1 MRNDL
6 GSLQHRGKLQCGV
19 SGSSCPTKSSPQVD
33 NTHPAVANGLVK
45 VFSAKSRKIGG
56 KFEMRGGTPLSLNTL
71 LCYCFYIYGEKITR
85 TFLFLQP
92 HFLQHVGFF

>member
-56 KFEMRGGTPLSLNTL
+56 KFEMRGGPR
-71 LCYCFYIYGEKITR
+71 FR
-85 TFLFLQP
+85 
-92 HFLQHVGFF
+92 